1 MWSFAGKVMILGGS
15 VRTGGKNSAIE
26 IIDVDD
32 FSFTCPADPTFTP
45 LPDSDLWVFGSG
57 LVPFG
62 TDSRPLVCGGFD
74 LESNCQYLDNR

>member
-15 VRTGGKNSAIE
+15 VIGGKRDAIE
-26 IIDVDD
+26 IIDVDN

-45 LPDSDLWVFGSG
+45 LPDSSLWGFGSG

-62 TDSRPLVCGGFD
+62 TDSRPLVCGGSR
-74 LESNCQYLDNR
+74 LGSNCQYLDNR